1 MPKNSF
7 DAKASWSTALEKSQ
21 HVKAKDDGQ
30 ENQETKNN
38 IAHSSFQEEVIN
50 QWHACIK
57 QCRPDGSIN
66 ILRLDPWVITFHVW
80 NGIGNKSFEL
90 SIEVIIHVILLDYVL
105 QLLADVILVGNFLKE
120 GAITDGQDWAVY
132 DLDAGGSRTRLIG
145 VQEDTEG
152 LTIYS
157 IDSRRKQVFFTVT
170 VALFRH

>member
-7 DAKASWSTALEKSQ
+7 DAKASWSTAFEKSQ
-21 HVKAKDDGQ
+21 HVKAKDDSQ
-30 ENQETKNN
+30 ENQETKDN
-38 IAHSSFQEEVIN
+38 ISYSGFQEEVIN

-66 ILRLDPWVITFHVW
+66 ILRLDPWVITFHIW

-105 QLLADVILVGNFLKE
+105 QLLADVILVGNFFKK

-152 LTIYS
+152 LAIHS